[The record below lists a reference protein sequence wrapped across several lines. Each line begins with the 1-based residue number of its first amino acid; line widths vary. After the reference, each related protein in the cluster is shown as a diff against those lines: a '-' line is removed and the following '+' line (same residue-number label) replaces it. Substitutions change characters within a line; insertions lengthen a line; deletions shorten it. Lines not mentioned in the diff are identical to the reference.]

1 MDSLRLGIQ
10 HTAAR
15 ALAVRTP
22 LLGILGAI
30 ALTGCRGPAPAVA
43 SPDARLER
51 AAQAVARG
59 ETLVQP
65 QEFARWVIAG
75 RRDFVLVDLRPPA
88 AFDAG
93 HIDGAQN
100 LRLPEL
106 VTPPTGASISADRP
120 LVVYAAD
127 AGETAASAA
136 LLQAAGRNARALA
149 GGYDAWT
156 REVLHVARAATPA
169 TRDPAAASDAQ
180 AMACYFVGGTPR
192 AAPPQEPPKALQP
205 TPFVPPL
212 AASGAPAAKK
222 KREGC

>member
-10 HTAAR
+10 HTVAGAV
-15 ALAVRTP
+15 AVRASLLA
-22 LLGILGAI
+22 LLGII
-30 ALTGCRGPAPAVA
+30 AVTGCRGPGSAA
-43 SPDARLER
+43 PDASLER

-59 ETLVQP
+59 ESLVQP

-75 RRDFVLVDLRPPA
+75 RKDYVLVDLRPAA
-88 AFDAG
+88 AFASG

-106 VTPPTGASISADRP
+106 VSPATGAAMPADRP
-120 LVVYAAD
+120 LIVYAAD

-156 REVLHVARAATPA
+156 HEVLHVAPAPTAGAAEST
-169 TRDPAAASDAQ
+169 AAGGAQ
-180 AMACYFVGGTPR
+180 AMACYFVGGPPR
-192 AAPPQEPPKALQP
+192 AAPPAESPKALQP
-205 TPFVPPL
+205 SPFVPPL
-212 AASGAPAAKK
+212 TESGALAPKK
-222 KREGC
+222 KKEGC

>member
-1 MDSLRLGIQ
+1 M
-10 HTAAR
+10 R
-15 ALAVRTP
+15 APLIAV
-22 LLGILGAI
+22 LGAI
-30 ALTGCRGPAPAVA
+30 ALGGCRGPAPAVA
-43 SPDARLER
+43 APDASLER

-59 ETLVQP
+59 ESLVQP
-65 QEFARWVIAG
+65 QEFARWAIAG
-75 RRDFVLVDLRPPA
+75 RKDFVLIDLRPPA

-106 VTPPTGASISADRP
+106 VAPAGRTAMSADRP
-120 LVVYAAD
+120 LIVYAAD

-156 REVLHVARAATPA
+156 REVLRTGRAPTG
-169 TRDPAAASDAQ
+169 AAAEPTTSGEAQ
-180 AMACYFVGGTPR
+180 AMACYFIGGPPR
-192 AAPPQEPPKALQP
+192 AAPPSESPKALQSG
-205 TPFVPPL
+205 PFVPPL
-212 AASGAPAAKK
+212 AAPGAPAAKK